1 MCWITQKILF
11 FIICLLPKKQEYLDK
26 HLSNIIANRKPNI
39 KKTLCN
45 VISATGF
52 HFSSLASI

>member
-39 KKTLCN
+39 KKHYVMLL
-45 VISATGF
+45 VQQAFISL
-52 HFSSLASI
+52 H